1 MRLFLSFTL
10 LVITAG
16 LLAQASSLADLAAR
30 HGYLWDG
37 VTFPTPIP
45 PYIANNGTT
54 ALDVAKCLEGTGQ
67 YHIDV
72 EEEMYIVMYLEESH
86 EANIVNCL
94 FLTAAG
100 MCVAHQHRDDLAT
113 LPTAP
118 HEPSIQGVTFGLNI
132 DPNAVIPPTCA
143 PSDFQPPAACLAPR
157 NCSQPRRPSL
167 DSGADRSLRLSCPDA
182 RIGRRSA
189 VPSSPC
195 R

>member
-72 EEEMYIVMYLEESH
+72 EEEMYIVMHLEESH

-100 MCVAHQHRDDLAT
+100 MRVAHQHRDDLAT

-118 HEPSIQGVTFGLNI
+118 HELSIQGVTFGLNI

-143 PSDFQPPAACLAPR
+143 PSDFQ
-157 NCSQPRRPSL
+157 
-167 DSGADRSLRLSCPDA
+167 SGALATNQTKMVTS
-182 RIGRRSA
+182 G
-189 VPSSPC
+189 PSSFGYTALAFKDDTQC
-195 R
+195 T